1 MPGIISSDSDVSEL
15 DDSVLSTLRES
26 VTAAS
31 KAALEVMLVA
41 KKKKK
46 ASLDQCVNAVDISIL
61 FKTVLDNLACSTE
74 RTDQL
79 CTAERQANAAG
90 LVSAYLAAV
99 YVEYLI
105 REHHFQRDDIPLL
118 NAVIKPKSTER
129 RVHFANDA

>member
-1 MPGIISSDSDVSEL
+1 M
-15 DDSVLSTLRES
+15 
-26 VTAAS
+26 
-31 KAALEVMLVA
+31 
-41 KKKKK
+41 
-46 ASLDQCVNAVDISIL
+46 NAVDFSIL

-74 RTDQL
+74 HTDQL

-105 REHHFQRDDIPLL
+105 REYHFQRDDIPLL
-118 NAVIKPKSTER
+118 NAVIKPKSEER